1 MPKFA
6 DCISGANNAP
16 TGGGYSILLASDT
29 EILELYVAPKFTFT
43 EIAPSLPQLFIYKEM
58 GFDGP
63 GYYWKDSTRSM
74 KAFLELFGAKDKSL
88 PKQVTDFQAQFE
100 KFVEEFD
107 IVE

>member
-1 MPKFA
+1 
-6 DCISGANNAP
+6 
-16 TGGGYSILLASDT
+16 
-29 EILELYVAPKFTFT
+29 
-43 EIAPSLPQLFIYKEM
+43 M

>member
-1 MPKFA
+1 MKIGVSSYSFQQL
-6 DCISGANNAP
+6 INSGEESQL
-16 TGGGYSILLASDT
+16 SIMKKA
-29 EILELYVAPKFTFT
+29 
-43 EIAPSLPQLFIYKEM
+43 KEM

-107 IVE
+107 TIFSI

>member
-1 MPKFA
+1 MK
-6 DCISGANNAP
+6 IGVSS
-16 TGGGYSILLASDT
+16 YSFNQYLSDGRMT
-29 EILELYVAPKFTFT
+29 PDDAVRKA
-43 EIAPSLPQLFIYKEM
+43 KEM

-107 IVE
+107 TIFSA

>member
-1 MPKFA
+1 MKLGV
-6 DCISGANNAP
+6 SS
-16 TGGGYSILLASDT
+16 YSFRKYLLATKCDY
-29 EILELYVAPKFTFT
+29 IKMCDLA
-43 EIAPSLPQLFIYKEM
+43 KEM

-100 KFVEEFD
+100 KFVDEFD

>member
-1 MPKFA
+1 MKFA
-6 DCISGANNAP
+6 VS
-16 TGGGYSILLASDT
+16 TYSFGKYNKK
-29 EILELYVAPKFTFT
+29 E
-43 EIAPSLPQLFIYKEM
+43 SLGIFGIVDKVKEM

-100 KFVEEFD
+100 KFVDEFD